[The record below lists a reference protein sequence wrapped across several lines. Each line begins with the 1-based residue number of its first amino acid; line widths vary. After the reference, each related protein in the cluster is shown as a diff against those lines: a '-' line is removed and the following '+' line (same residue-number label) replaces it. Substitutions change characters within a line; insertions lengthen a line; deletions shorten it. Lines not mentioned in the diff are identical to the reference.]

1 MFDKI
6 FDEYYLYIDAN
17 TEYLSTLE
25 DKLNQY
31 CFTTLKLSNTAYIL
45 VFDTNEISDGILV
58 LIYKIIENIRQDNI
72 KKDIGLVDCI
82 MGKIVDCTNFAD
94 IINRK

>member
-1 MFDKI
+1 MSNKV

-31 CFTTLKLSNTAYIL
+31 CFTTLKLSNNAYIL

>member
-1 MFDKI
+1 MSNKA

-31 CFTTLKLSNTAYIL
+31 CFTTLKLSNNAYIL

>member
-1 MFDKI
+1 MSNKV

-31 CFTTLKLSNTAYIL
+31 CFTTLKLSNNAYIL

-82 MGKIVDCTNFAD
+82 IGKIVDCTNFAD
-94 IINRK
+94 IINKK

>member
-1 MFDKI
+1 MSNKI

-31 CFTTLKLSNTAYIL
+31 CFTTLKLSNNAYIL

-82 MGKIVDCTNFAD
+82 IGKIVDCTNFAD
-94 IINRK
+94 IINKK

>member
-1 MFDKI
+1 MSNKV

-31 CFTTLKLSNTAYIL
+31 CLNY
-45 VFDTNEISDGILV
+45 
-58 LIYKIIENIRQDNI
+58 R
-72 KKDIGLVDCI
+72 I
-82 MGKIVDCTNFAD
+82 MPIF
-94 IINRK
+94 

>member
-1 MFDKI
+1 MSNKV

-31 CFTTLKLSNTAYIL
+31 CFTTLKLSNNAYIL

-72 KKDIGLVDCI
+72 KKDIGLVDCV

-94 IINRK
+94 IINKK

>member
-1 MFDKI
+1 MSNKV

-17 TEYLSTLE
+17 TEYLLTLE

-31 CFTTLKLSNTAYIL
+31 CFTTLKLSNNAYIL

-94 IINRK
+94 IINKK

>member
-1 MFDKI
+1 MSDKI

-31 CFTTLKLSNTAYIL
+31 CFTTLKLSNNAYIL

-82 MGKIVDCTNFAD
+82 IGKIVDCTNFAD
-94 IINRK
+94 IINKK

>member
-1 MFDKI
+1 MSNKV

-31 CFTTLKLSNTAYIL
+31 CFTTLKLSSNAYIL

>member
-1 MFDKI
+1 MSNKV

-31 CFTTLKLSNTAYIL
+31 CFTILKLSNNAYIL

-94 IINRK
+94 IINKK

>member
-1 MFDKI
+1 MPDKI

-17 TEYLSTLE
+17 TEYLATLE

-31 CFTTLKLSNTAYIL
+31 CFTTLKLSNNAYIL

-94 IINRK
+94 IINKK

>member
-1 MFDKI
+1 MSNKV

-31 CFTTLKLSNTAYIL
+31 CFTTLKLSNNAYIL
-45 VFDTNEISDGILV
+45 VFDSNEISDGILV

-94 IINRK
+94 IINKK

>member
-1 MFDKI
+1 MSNKV

-31 CFTTLKLSNTAYIL
+31 CFTTLKLSNNAYIL

-94 IINRK
+94 IINKK

>member
-1 MFDKI
+1 MSNKV

-31 CFTTLKLSNTAYIL
+31 CFTTLKLSNNAYIL

-82 MGKIVDCTNFAD
+82 IGKIADCTNFAD
-94 IINRK
+94 IINKK

>member
-1 MFDKI
+1 MSNKV

-17 TEYLSTLE
+17 AEYLSTLE

-31 CFTTLKLSNTAYIL
+31 CFTTLKLSNNAYIL